1 METEWPY
8 QKINAVNWLSILKYP
23 YEYQCLF
30 IIWGKNIG
38 TWKLLHSHNF
48 GHVTW
53 KLWVGLP
60 VEFISL
66 VVLKIYS
73 CFHKQLTFSEI
84 KVAYFHTG
92 AYIHPKSSR
101 FTENRQKPSC
111 VWTEKWPKTY
121 EEAELAQNRGQDSA
135 CLETPITTFCLTM
148 LIDLIFLNF

>member
-1 METEWPY
+1 MPNLVRESAVLEYKFCPVCELCSFTMHLAFHSPRPHIVSLQSHVLIFWTNSSWVAREYLFYDVVCRFCLILALSFKNMETEWPY
-8 QKINAVNWLSILKYP
+8 QKINAINWLSILKYP

-66 VVLKIYS
+66 VVL
-73 CFHKQLTFSEI
+73 
-84 KVAYFHTG
+84 
-92 AYIHPKSSR
+92 
-101 FTENRQKPSC
+101 
-111 VWTEKWPKTY
+111 
-121 EEAELAQNRGQDSA
+121 
-135 CLETPITTFCLTM
+135 
-148 LIDLIFLNF
+148 